1 MRINFIKTDFNT
13 YIEVGGDMIGY
24 FSRRYNNNLKCIF
37 FQELALSLDELGQI
51 YDKMEEL
58 NGT

>member
-37 FQELALSLDELGQI
+37 FQELALSLEIGRAHV
-51 YDKMEEL
+51 
-58 NGT
+58 